1 MPRPRPLTELTTET
15 NIVQEYEELIQNI
28 PASDVH
34 PVHPPLAPWK
44 MDELTE
50 LMKTGGWQGRPLL
63 VMLVK
68 TDGVTK
74 YQGMTGSHRSEA
86 ARQAGLPTIPCIV
99 IDRDAWQALLG
110 GAPYGDGMEIG
121 TGHHRLMRDALSRAH
136 ENAVAPEVKETFHAA
151 LCLIQTEM
159 EGQQEEFRKFWA
171 LMGQD
176 GIGEV

>member
-1 MPRPRPLTELTTET
+1 
-15 NIVQEYEELIQNI
+15 
-28 PASDVH
+28 
-34 PVHPPLAPWK
+34 
-44 MDELTE
+44 
-50 LMKTGGWQGRPLL
+50 
-63 VMLVK
+63 
-68 TDGVTK
+68 
-74 YQGMTGSHRSEA
+74 
-86 ARQAGLPTIPCIV
+86 
-99 IDRDAWQALLG
+99 
-110 GAPYGDGMEIG
+110 MEIG